1 MPPATYVVDQR
12 TRVLT
17 APGLYLSTAD
27 AWTLTGHAPVALSRL
42 AREGAFLTRQVGSRS
57 FSYQTASVIDYCR
70 KQNITVALTDLL
82 ATAEGE
88 PIIEEQL
95 ATELDGA
102 RSGTWWTLARREQSP
117 PDWPSWQHW
126 YTGHTRQA
134 QKLLAQQRSR
144 WVRQVKEYQAGGV
157 VRRTLWL
164 PSKRLS
170 AFGEYCLARF
180 EHVVAAGGSVQVLP
194 AWKVAYLEDRDV
206 LPDLEVTPGA
216 VYVRRH
222 TRVGSR
228 DGGLRIT
235 DPHLVDSIV
244 SYLGWVARQHA
255 ISLSDFAQWHHRGAA

>member
-17 APGLYLSTAD
+17 APGRYLSTAD
-27 AWTLTGHAPVALSRL
+27 ARTLTGHAPVKLSRL

-57 FSYQTASVIDYCR
+57 YSYQTTSVIEYCR
-70 KQNITVALTDLL
+70 KQDITLSLVDLL
-82 ATAEGE
+82 ANAEGE
-88 PIIEEQL
+88 PITEDEL
-95 ATELDGA
+95 ATELDRA

-117 PDWPSWQHW
+117 PDWPTWRAW
-126 YTGHTRQA
+126 YTGDTPQA
-134 QKLLAQQRSR
+134 RKLLVQQRSQ
-144 WVRQVKEYQAGGV
+144 WVRQVKEQQARGI

-170 AFGEYCLARF
+170 AFGKYCLARF
-180 EHVVAAGGSVQVLP
+180 EHVSAAGGSVQVLP
-194 AWKVAYLEDRDV
+194 AWKVAPLEDQDV
-206 LPDLEVTPGA
+206 LPDLEVTPEA

-228 DGGLRIT
+228 NGALRIT

-255 ISLSDFAQWHHRGAA
+255 ISLRDFAQWHHRGAA